1 MSNTNVGYIQFYIQF
16 YLSFQ
21 CIISIKRWLVRYLHL
36 SQTEVW
42 NSQWRAF
49 YNRAAEAFVKWH
61 WWAIRRHWEGTGGML
76 CDLNPRSKQAGHWHL
91 PLELSSFSSRPR
103 GVLKPPW
110 RNTASTVSSSHL
122 LKLFTVTGW
131 VMVSCLGPDILSLQL
146 ILICDGMLPST
157 VLPGIQRGGE
167 AGEEAGKPNGSLN
180 LCFCIILR
188 ICFPKNLTPKIWTNH
203 TAKQP
208 YVWLT
213 TVWGSTDPPHPRSKP
228 PAKDWL

>member
-146 ILICDGMLPST
+146 ILICDGMLLFS
-157 VLPGIQRGGE
+157 LAFR
-167 AGEEAGKPNGSLN
+167 EEGKQGRRQGSLTVASTSVSA
-180 LCFCIILR
+180 LFWE
-188 ICFPKNLTPKIWTNH
+188 FVSPKTSHPKFELITLQNSHMCDSLQFGGAQIHHIHDLNH
-203 TAKQP
+203 QQR
-208 YVWLT
+208 
-213 TVWGSTDPPHPRSKP
+213 TDYK
-228 PAKDWL
+228 